1 MINVKLLFKTNS
13 RLIYGY
19 TLSNIIFSQLLKKNA
34 FRCILQDYK
43 KLVLLTKLSLKLS
56 ILFLN
61 FIKNSLHKIT
71 IYIEFTGKMH
81 VKEQHKKGR
90 NRESETERRNK
101 NL

>member
-1 MINVKLLFKTNS
+1 MLFDVYYK
-13 RLIYGY
+13 
-19 TLSNIIFSQLLKKNA
+19 II
-34 FRCILQDYK
+34 K

-81 VKEQHKKGR
+81 IKEQHKKGR

-101 NL
+101 NLWLNKQWLTGHIELTFILSELT